1 VQNVDKTSR
10 VTVLFSPL
18 ALRGTTLKNRIV
30 VSPMCQYSCVDGLPT
45 DWHLVH
51 LGSFAVGGAALVMTE
66 ASGVSPEGRIS
77 PDDAGIWDDEQAHRW
92 ARVVEFVHSQGA
104 LAGVQLAH
112 AGRKASTY
120 RPWHE
125 KRGTVP
131 VEEGGWVAVAPSPIA
146 FGGYAE
152 PVALDDE
159 GIAKVRSDF
168 REAAKRAGRAGFDV
182 VELHS
187 AHGYLLHQFLS
198 PLSNQ
203 RTDGYGGSFEGRTR
217 LLLEVVEDVR
227 PLHQGPFLVRLSAD
241 DWTPGGWTVE
251 ESQRLA
257 PLLHE
262 RGVDLIDV
270 SSAGLHHKQEIA
282 VGPGFQVPFSRA
294 LKDVGATT
302 GTVGLITEPK
312 QAEEILGG
320 GDADV
325 VLLARELLRDPHW
338 PLRAA
343 RELGVDVPWPKQYE
357 RAKL

>member
-1 VQNVDKTSR
+1 VSS
-10 VTVLFSPL
+10 LFSPL
-18 ALRGTTLKNRIV
+18 VLGATTLKNRVV

-51 LGSFAVGGAALVMTE
+51 LGQFAVGGAALVMTE
-66 ASGVSPEGRIS
+66 ASAVSPEGRIS
-77 PDDAGIWDDEQAHRW
+77 SDDAGIWDDEQARRW
-92 ARVVEFVHSQGA
+92 SRIVAFVQQQGA

-125 KRGTVP
+125 RRGTVP
-131 VEEGGWVAVAPSPIA
+131 IEEGGWTAVAPSAVA
-146 FGGYAE
+146 FGRYAE
-152 PVALDDE
+152 PAALDEE
-159 GIAKVRSDF
+159 GIAKVRADF
-168 REAAKRAGRAGFDV
+168 AAATRRAGDAGFDV
-182 VELHS
+182 VELHA

-198 PLSNQ
+198 PLANL
-203 RTDGYGGSFEGRTR
+203 RTDGYGGSFENRTR

-227 PLHQGPFLVRLSAD
+227 PLHRGPLVVRISGD

-270 SSAGLHHKQEIA
+270 SSGGLHHEQKIT
-282 VGPGFQVPFSRA
+282 VGPGYQVPFSRA
-294 LKDVGATT
+294 LKEVGATT

-312 QAEEILGG
+312 QAEDIVAD

-357 RAKL
+357 RARL